1 MSLYDAGR
9 SCIAQDGPAIFAF
22 SLGEDAGPFFRFLKN
37 MMAPKTLFLKERNF
51 FSKIKFVDT
60 QYLAKNP
67 HFVKHKEK
75 KFFKNT

>member
-1 MSLYDAGR
+1 
-9 SCIAQDGPAIFAF
+9 
-22 SLGEDAGPFFRFLKN
+22 